1 MGELIGGFA
10 PRAAGRALG
19 LMHDDVLPG
28 VGARRIAE
36 RIEIDDV
43 EAFDLRPPGQL
54 VERGE
59 RWRWQRSLIDADLPG
74 DGIVGVAQ
82 LVGTDVADAVGT
94 AGELAGRTLPHSLEY
109 IGRRGACSGEPGRK
123 FDPRHVGGLAF
134 CDRLA
139 YRGDRCR
146 AG

>member
-1 MGELIGGFA
+1 MSELVGGFA

-19 LMHDDVLPG
+19 LMHNDVPPG

-43 EAFDLRPPGQL
+43 EAFDLRTPGQL
-54 VERGE
+54 GERGE
-59 RWRWQRSLIDADLPG
+59 RWRCQHSLIDADLPG

-82 LVGTDVADAVGT
+82 FVGTDVADAVGT
-94 AGELAGRTLPHSLEY
+94 AGELARRTLPHALEY
-109 IGRRGACSGEPGRK
+109 IGRRGARGGEPRRK
-123 FDPRHVGGLAF
+123 FDTRYVGRLAF
-134 CDRLA
+134 RNRLA
-139 YRGDRCR
+139 CRGDRRR

>member
-1 MGELIGGFA
+1 MGELVGGLA

-19 LMHDDVLPG
+19 LMHDNIPPG

-36 RIEIDDV
+36 RIQIDDV
-43 EAFDLRPPGQL
+43 EAFDLRTPGQL
-54 VERGE
+54 GERGE

-109 IGRRGACSGEPGRK
+109 TGRRRACRRE
-123 FDPRHVGGLAF
+123 
-134 CDRLA
+134 
-139 YRGDRCR
+139 RCR
-146 AG
+146 KL

>member
-19 LMHDDVLPG
+19 LMHDDVLPS

-43 EAFDLRPPGQL
+43 EAFDLRTPGQL
-54 VERGE
+54 GERGE

-94 AGELAGRTLPHSLEY
+94 AGELAGRTLPHSPEY
-109 IGRRGACSGEPGRK
+109 IGRRGACGGESRSK
-123 FDPRHVGGLAF
+123 LDTWHVGGLAF
-134 CDRLA
+134 RDRLA
-139 YRGDRCR
+139 CRCDRRR